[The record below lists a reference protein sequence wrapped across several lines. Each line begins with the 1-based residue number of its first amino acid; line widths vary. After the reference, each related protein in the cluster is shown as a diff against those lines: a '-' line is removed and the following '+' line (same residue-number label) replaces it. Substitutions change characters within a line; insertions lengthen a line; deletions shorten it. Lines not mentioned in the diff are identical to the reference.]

1 MPGITLC
8 RLRQRINTK
17 KKRRSSDCP
26 TPDTDVMPV
35 CIEHYDDTVTTKR
48 EVMSEASV
56 NDAPVVISCNNS
68 IPLKAYST
76 VNYFEPSVEENNV
89 DAHTCACDNLQ
100 QAYGHKEI
108 PGNKR
113 SDSFRV
119 IEINL
124 NNMDDVSD
132 IESLEPLFREERNN
146 VCFQVFNEGLCAT
159 DTNSNHPSNQMDDN
173 DIISLPHLSVVT
185 PDDREKSRGRN
196 TSIRRRHKIDDS
208 FFQSYVEDSYNDI
221 IQKLSDSTKECG
233 LTDTLDDI
241 RNGLFQ

>member
-1 MPGITLC
+1 
-8 RLRQRINTK
+8 
-17 KKRRSSDCP
+17 
-26 TPDTDVMPV
+26 
-35 CIEHYDDTVTTKR
+35 
-48 EVMSEASV
+48 MSEASV
-56 NDAPVVISCNNS
+56 NAAPVVISCHS
-68 IPLKAYST
+68 IPSIKAYST

-100 QAYGHKEI
+100 QAYSHKEI

-113 SDSFRV
+113 SGSFRV

-132 IESLEPLFREERNN
+132 IESLEPLFREERKN

-159 DTNSNHPSNQMDDN
+159 DTMYSNHPSNQMDDN

-185 PDDREKSRGRN
+185 PDDRGKSRGRN
-196 TSIRRRHKIDDS
+196 NSIRRRHKIDDS
-208 FFQSYVEDSYNDI
+208 FQSYVEDSYNDI

-241 RNGLFQ
+241 RNRLFQ

>member
-1 MPGITLC
+1 M
-8 RLRQRINTK
+8 
-17 KKRRSSDCP
+17 
-26 TPDTDVMPV
+26 
-35 CIEHYDDTVTTKR
+35 
-48 EVMSEASV
+48 
-56 NDAPVVISCNNS
+56 
-68 IPLKAYST
+68 
-76 VNYFEPSVEENNV
+76 EENNV
-89 DAHTCACDNLQ
+89 DAHTYACDNLAQ
-100 QAYGHKEI
+100 VKEI

-113 SDSFRV
+113 SGSFRV

-159 DTNSNHPSNQMDDN
+159 DTISNHPSNQMDDN

-185 PDDREKSRGRN
+185 PDNRGKSRGRN
-196 TSIRRRHKIDDS
+196 NSIRRRHKIDDS
-208 FFQSYVEDSYNDI
+208 FQSYLEDSYNDI

-233 LTDTLDDI
+233 LTVTLDDI